1 MRRIDCMIALAC
13 ILLLTGCKTA
23 TKIVEV
29 PVRETV
35 TVTDTL
41 MEVKLV
47 EDSVLLE
54 ALFYCDSLNIVRLNE
69 LHELK
74 TKGVNSKFMFEAQK
88 LTYRLTTDR
97 DPVFIPRK
105 TIDRRVEVP
114 IYIDVPGPIEYRLH
128 WYQRWLMWIGVV
140 ASISLAVW
148 LLLKL
153 RLR

>member
-1 MRRIDCMIALAC
+1 MMKQLYIVALF

-23 TKIVEV
+23 TKVVEV

-41 MEVKLV
+41 IEVKMV

-54 ALFYCDSLNIVRLNE
+54 ALFYCDSLNVVRLSE
-69 LHELK
+69 IGELK
-74 TKGVNSKFMFEAQK
+74 TKGINSKFLFESQK

-97 DPVFIPRK
+97 DPVFIPSK

-114 IYIDVPGPIEYRLH
+114 IYIDVPGPIEYRTH
-128 WYQRWLMWIGVV
+128 KWQRWLMWLGALQSIG
-140 ASISLAVW
+140 LAVW

-153 RLR
+153 RLK

>member
-1 MRRIDCMIALAC
+1 MMRQLYIVVLF
-13 ILLLTGCKTA
+13 ILLLTGCKA
-23 TKIVEV
+23 TTRVVEI

-41 MEVKLV
+41 MQVKMI

-54 ALFYCDSLNIVRLNE
+54 ALFYCDSLNVVRLSE
-69 LHELK
+69 IGELK
-74 TKGVNSKFMFEAQK
+74 TKGIKSKFLFESQK

-114 IYIDVPGPIEYRLH
+114 IRIEVPGPIEYRLH